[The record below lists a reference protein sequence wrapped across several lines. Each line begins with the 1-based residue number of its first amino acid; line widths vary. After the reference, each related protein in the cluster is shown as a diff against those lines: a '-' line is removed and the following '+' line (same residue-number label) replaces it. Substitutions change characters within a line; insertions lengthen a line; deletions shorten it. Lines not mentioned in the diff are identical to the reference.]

1 MLALHLA
8 QEFTLRAF
16 LGELGDKTFLLTGI
30 LVAWCPWD
38 GVRSN
43 EKARY
48 QQLLV
53 FLAAVLALYVRTLLI
68 SAKTVKPSSETSN
81 CVYEW
86 MTFAFILV
94 LIPKACAELRRTEAE
109 NAMRERLN
117 ERAEARA
124 GRGSQLSPKMGGGFF
139 MGASGAPFARA
150 DTEEAAEEQHQQ
162 PPRSPGRADYGSTG
176 SPKNCSAAFPANF
189 RDTLASNIL
198 AFFVPLVVIFCAE
211 AEDKSEAAVM
221 AGGGPKNK
229 SDVVGVMLG
238 IPLALLLAA
247 FIGFVMERQVSD
259 NRLNFAAVLVLSILC
274 LVSLSQALMHIDAAV
289 AQTPTGAA
297 AAHLLQIVPGEYG
310 NFSWPWSS

>member
-81 CVYEW
+81 CVFEW
-86 MTFAFILV
+86 MTFAFILI
-94 LIPKACAELRRTEAE
+94 LIPKACAELRRTDAE

-150 DTEEAAEEQHQQ
+150 DTEEAAEEQHQHTS
-162 PPRSPGRADYGSTG
+162 PRPALPGDYGSTG

-189 RDTLASNIL
+189 RDTVASNII
-198 AFFVPLVVIFCAE
+198 AFFCTVGSHLLC
-211 AEDKSEAAVM
+211 
-221 AGGGPKNK
+221 GGRGQVRSRSYGRRRAKEQK
-229 SDVVGVMLG
+229 RCYGGDAWYTTG
-238 IPLALLLAA
+238 IVARS
-247 FIGFVMERQVSD
+247 FY
-259 NRLNFAAVLVLSILC
+259 RLR
-274 LVSLSQALMHIDAAV
+274 H
-289 AQTPTGAA
+289 GAA
-297 AAHLLQIVPGEYG
+297 GVRQPIELCSSVGPVDTMSRFVEPSINAHRCGSCSDADRCCASTPLT
-310 NFSWPWSS
+310 NCPW